1 MIRLPFAV
9 VVAWMCAQPLQAQ
22 VGARLW
28 RPEER
33 VIISDFS
40 VVQALAVSEDLLYAA
55 TDGGLVI
62 YDRRFG
68 RWEPPVTGLDG
79 YPLEPV
85 RVAVVDPVDRSVWL
99 GTDQRLVHY
108 VPTLK
113 RFETIPV
120 VGGVRDLMLDRR
132 DPFAGMWVGTRAGW
146 EFLPYGGIMLT
157 PATQLPADPVHPTTA
172 DVALQRA
179 PYLATRAAEILT
191 DERMR
196 RYSYT
201 ATAIAPDTDE
211 LFVGTDGLGVLQ
223 VDPGTTEIRRMAF
236 GLLESSASGVVAVP
250 GGVWTGTPAGGL
262 HSGFTFVSDDL
273 QRFAYDEGA
282 GVGYQ
287 FRQVFDLVWRDPVLW
302 AATDGGVVRRDG
314 HRAGEVLY
322 RYSGVELDVVFALT
336 EGSGGVWAGT
346 QHGLVWVGESG
357 EARRVDSPSVGPILS
372 LVASNDTLWIGGLQ
386 GLGFTGGASDTIYVA
401 RGAARY
407 PELSDRVVALA
418 EVGDTL
424 FAATTTRLMWRAP
437 GDEWVMER
445 PLGGDLGSV
454 TALLADEGGV
464 WIGGTRGLALYRPAT
479 RDFLLYNQPGDL
491 PGMVRD
497 IAADPTYLWV
507 AATGGLVRFTKEA
520 LLR

>member
-1 MIRLPFAV
+1 MIRLQLAV
-9 VVAWMCAQPLQAQ
+9 VAAWVCAQPLQAQ

-33 VIISDFS
+33 VVISDFG

-79 YPLEPV
+79 YPLERV
-85 RVAVVDPVDRSVWL
+85 RVALVDPVDRSVWL

-120 VGGVRDLMLDRR
+120 VGGVRDLMVDRR
-132 DPFAGMWVGTRAGW
+132 DLFAGMWVGTRAGW

-157 PATQLPADPVHPTTA
+157 PATHTPADPMHPTTV
-172 DVALQRA
+172 DVALERA
-179 PYLATRAAEILT
+179 PYLATAAAEILT

-196 RYSYT
+196 RYRYT
-201 ATAIAPDTDE
+201 AAAIAPDTDE
-211 LFVGTDGLGVLQ
+211 LFVGTNGLGVLQ
-223 VDPGTTEIRRMAF
+223 VDPGTTQVRRMAF
-236 GLLESSASGVVAVP
+236 GLLAASASGVVAVP
-250 GGVWTGTPAGGL
+250 GGVWTGTSEDALQP
-262 HSGFTFVSDDL
+262 GFTFVSDDF
-273 QRFAYDEGA
+273 QRFAYDEGE

-287 FRQVFDLVWRDPVLW
+287 FRRVFDLVWHDPVLW
-302 AATDGGVVRRDG
+302 AATDGGVVRRHGD
-314 HRAGEVLY
+314 RAGEVLY

-346 QHGLVWVGESG
+346 QQGLVWVGESG
-357 EARRVDSPSVGPILS
+357 AARRVDSPSVGPILS
-372 LVASNDTLWIGGLQ
+372 LVASDDTLWIGGLQ
-386 GLGFTGGASDTIYVA
+386 GLGFTGGASDTIFVA
-401 RGAARY
+401 RGTARY
-407 PELSDRVVALA
+407 PELSDRVVALT
-418 EVGDTL
+418 ELGDTL
-424 FAATTTRLMWRAP
+424 FAATAARLLWRAS
-437 GDEWVMER
+437 GEEWVVER
-445 PLGGDLGSV
+445 PLGGDLGSI

-464 WIGGTRGLALYRPAT
+464 WVGGTRGLALYRPAT

-497 IAADPTYLWV
+497 IAAGPTYLWV